1 MSSAPGVHHPRPPS
15 FKQYVLIAAFLFAIT
30 IVEFVIILPEG
41 FRGKGWTIAPLAI
54 LSAIKFAAVIFFY
67 MHLKFDNR
75 LLTWI
80 FMGGLVLGFGVT
92 LALVGLFGTFTPSPR
107 AYAEANAV
115 AYHHAEHAEAG
126 DPHSETPAVPEP
138 ESPPDTEPAAPP
150 AEAET
155 APAETAPVETAS
167 APAGGALAAQGQE
180 IFITGIGEGAATAC
194 GTCHTI
200 EGLER
205 AVGLLG
211 PDLTHIATDA
221 ATRQAGVSARD
232 YLVESIK
239 APESFV
245 AEGVERAT
253 PGLMTTAITSGLTD
267 ADVEALVVFLLEQK

>member
-1 MSSAPGVHHPRPPS
+1 MSSALGVHHPRHPS
-15 FKQYVLIAAFLFAIT
+15 FKQYVLIATFLFAIT
-30 IVEFVIILPEG
+30 IVEFVIILPED

-80 FMGGLVLGFGVT
+80 FLGGLALGLSVT

-107 AYAEANAV
+107 SYAQVNAV
-115 AYHHAEHAEAG
+115 AFHHAAEG
-126 DPHSETPAVPEP
+126 GQHGETPAVHEP
-138 ESPPDTEPAAPP
+138 AQSPDTEPATSP
-150 AEAET
+150 AEPAPVTT
-155 APAETAPVETAS
+155 AP
-167 APAGGALAAQGQE
+167 APAGGDLAAQGQN

-200 EGLER
+200 EGVER

-211 PDLTHIATDA
+211 PDLTHIATEA

-239 APESFV
+239 SPESFI

-253 PGLMTTAITSGLTD
+253 PGLMTAAITGGLTD